1 MRAGGGLT
9 AVADAL
15 AGFLDRDDPVALLE
29 AGYGLALRDDPRTAE
44 AYLRIRSVGAVH
56 EYDHRWDAVWEWNR
70 NNGLI
75 QPVD

>member
-15 AGFLDRDDPVALLE
+15 AGFLDRDDPVALLD

-44 AYLRIRSVGAVH
+44 

>member
-29 AGYGLALRDDPRTAE
+29 AGYGLALRDDP
-44 AYLRIRSVGAVH
+44 H
-56 EYDHRWDAVWEWNR
+56 KYDHRRDAVWEWNR